1 MICPHDHQ
9 ECDNRGCRYGGC
21 QGRPS
26 RELVAHRDPASGR
39 TSLSKARM
47 AEPCQLPSL
56 ISQQFPGRA
65 PESNYVT
72 EGCHDTLSKFGAS
85 EGGAVVPT
93 TGRVWASIL
102 D

>member
-26 RELVAHRDPASGR
+26 RELVAHRDPHF
-39 TSLSKARM
+39 SKNIVV
-47 AEPCQLPSL
+47 ESQNGGTG
-56 ISQQFPGRA
+56 QQFPGRA
-65 PESNYVT
+65 REANYVS
-72 EGCHDTLSKFGAS
+72 EGCPEHAVEFDTS
-85 EGGAVVPT
+85 GGEPLVPT
-93 TGRVWASIL
+93 AGRVWASIL